1 QTFPVADGYVI
12 VAVGND
18 AQFTRFCST
27 LGLDA
32 LLGDERFADNPA
44 RVANRLALE
53 RELAART
60 RLRRRDELIAAL
72 EKAMVPAG
80 PINTIAELFADP
92 QFVSR
97 GMRIAPQGIPGVR
110 SPIAMSESGL
120 ALDRRAPK
128 LGEHGPEILR
138 EIGLD

>member
-1 QTFPVADGYVI
+1 MA
-12 VAVGND
+12 
-18 AQFTRFCST
+18 
-27 LGLDA
+27 
-32 LLGDERFADNPA
+32 DERFTDNPA
-44 RVANRLALE
+44 RVANRLELE
-53 RELAART
+53 RELAAKT

-80 PINTIAELFADP
+80 PINTVADLFADP
-92 QFVSR
+92 QFVAR
-97 GMRIAPQGIPGVR
+97 GMRISPQGIPGVR
-110 SPIAMSESGL
+110 SPIAMSESPL